1 MAAQNNYDLMVDFY
15 KRGLDFLFRQSPV
28 IVLAVL
34 VLYLQWLRSERMDDQ
49 MAKYRIELS
58 QQCSEALAK
67 VRVDLDLCHM
77 KNETLTNKIM
87 DQAVELAKF
96 KTEVERRWE
105 RARKQELRPNT
116 FGATN

>member
-1 MAAQNNYDLMVDFY
+1 MTTKNTYDPMQDFY
-15 KRGLDFLFRQSPV
+15 KRAFEFLFRQSPV

-34 VLYLQWLRSERMDDQ
+34 VLYLQWLRSERMDHQ
-49 MAKYRIELS
+49 MAQYRIELA
-58 QQCSEALAK
+58 QQCSDALAK

-77 KNETLTNKIM
+77 KNETLTNKVM

-105 RARKQELRPNT
+105 RARKQEVRPNT
-116 FGATN
+116 FGSKD